1 MGWRDSQRD
10 EEEAHD
16 FSHESIRQFLGHET
30 AERDEHSM
38 SHVPTSDLIDELE
51 GETHY
56 LEVLSE
62 DSLSVE
68 LARYPNPEPK
78 TPHKTDEL
86 YYIIAGSGT
95 AQVGDEQ
102 YSIAAGDVVYVERGV
117 DHDFFDI
124 DEEITALVV
133 FTTTEESVL
142 GRDL

>member
-1 MGWRDSQRD
+1 
-10 EEEAHD
+10 
-16 FSHESIRQFLGHET
+16 
-30 AERDEHSM
+30 M
-38 SHVPTSDLIDELE
+38 SHVQTSDLIDELG

-86 YYIIAGSGT
+86 YYIVAGSGT
-95 AQVGDEQ
+95 AKVGDEQ